1 MAEWKPQL
9 SIHVPEAFLKA
20 LEAAAAKE
28 RRTRSEMT
36 WMLLEWAFRQMQTA
50 GSLVTLL
57 RYELG
62 KRKDPPK

>member
-9 SIHVPEAFLKA
+9 SIHVPEQFFKA

-28 RRTRSEMT
+28 RRTRGELT

-50 GSLVTLL
+50 GSLVALL

-62 KRKDPPK
+62 KKKDPPK